1 MAYLLDNDI
10 ILCQMDEGKK
20 NWGAFVG
27 LELISAGTKA
37 HVINV
42 LIALGFIDS
51 LNAKKYYAV

>member
-1 MAYLLDNDI
+1 
-10 ILCQMDEGKK
+10 MDEGKK